1 MRSCS
6 GGGTLVSLCKGATF
20 SRSRCVFHV
29 FTTTSIKMEVKHTV
43 FPHFQRSHSCSN
55 KIYFKIHGVYH
66 SFLWRSITLWTC
78 DDHHQFTALVPWVRS
93 FLCYTTTNNL
103 LARLNNHSAY
113 RRNRRNQG
121 KGTKLFANYSAWSNN
136 CITAVHYYKY

>member
-43 FPHFQRSHSCSN
+43 FPHFQRPHSYSN
-55 KIYFKIHGVYH
+55 KIYFSPDSDYLRYMGYIIVSYDEV
-66 SFLWRSITLWTC
+66 SPFELVITIINSPLWFLEY
-78 DDHHQFTALVPWVRS
+78 VRFCATQPPIIVS
-93 FLCYTTTNNL
+93 VLEEVRHY
-103 LARLNNHSAY
+103 ARNNHSAY

-121 KGTKLFANYSAWSNN
+121 KGTKLFANYSA
-136 CITAVHYYKY
+136 